1 MAYNNNKG
9 PQHSGDIQ
17 FEGDPD
23 ETQIDFENDS
33 IKLKTGGTAQ
43 LDIGNTRSVFAG
55 EVTGSL
61 FSGSTFHGDGST
73 LTGVGAMDSFG
84 FGADGGSTQTITN
97 GNTARIAGGT
107 GLTTT
112 AGATDTVTVNLDDT
126 SVSANS
132 YTYTSL
138 TVDAQGR
145 LTAASN
151 GAAPAITSISNDG
164 NDRIFT
170 SLNGGQVNAEANLTF
185 NGTTLSVIGD
195 ISGSNGGVHI
205 TGSDPHIAIGARRGS
220 STNEIMLNV
229 KPGEGTGEAMNNKI
243 LALFQ
248 RSEGTDERTILAV
261 TGSGKVAV
269 GGANLAGVF
278 NVSGSDTETLIHAK
292 SDSIAESFKVDAFG
306 NTNIAGT
313 LSVTQAI
320 TSSLGIHV
328 TGSSPK
334 LSIGTKGGHS
344 NQDGMLF
351 VRPADEL
358 GSNQVLALFQAAE
371 ADGQRIA
378 FAASGSGQVLIGG
391 GHIDGGVLSVSGST
405 AETLITAKSD
415 TANTAFTVR
424 GNGDT
429 SVSGSLT
436 VSGSVRG
443 KQLDMHTHKANISAT
458 TRHFVRFDGAGA
470 DSSLGFNNFKVAPY
484 SGKLIKLV
492 VRADQAAGDAGAAFH
507 RGVDG
512 DANIDLTP
520 IETVNVTMA
529 SARTAYTFNFTDTSN
544 YGPGDI
550 VGIAFSGSSAPGNIV
565 LHSVWELD
573 QNS

>member
-33 IKLKTGGTAQ
+33 IKLKTGGTAR

-126 SVSANS
+126 SVSAGS

-151 GAAPAITSISNDG
+151 GTAPALTSITNQSANRVITSDG
-164 NDRIFT
+164 T
-170 SLNGGQVNAEANLTF
+170 GQANAEANLTF
-185 NGTTLSVIGD
+185 NGTVLSVTGD
-195 ISGSNGGVHI
+195 ISGS
-205 TGSDPHIAIGARRGS
+205 
-220 STNEIMLNV
+220 STL
-229 KPGEGTGEAMNNKI
+229 
-243 LALFQ
+243 Q
-248 RSEGTDERTILAV
+248 
-261 TGSGKVAV
+261 AV
-269 GGANLAGVF
+269 GATTLGNTL
-278 NVSGSDTETLIHAK
+278 NVSGTVQA
-292 SDSIAESFKVDAFG
+292 A
-306 NTNIAGT
+306 
-313 LSVTQAI
+313 QAI

-351 VRPADEL
+351 VRPTDEA
-358 GSNQVLALFQAAE
+358 GNNHVLALFQAASG
-371 ADGQRIA
+371 DGQRIV

-391 GHIDGGVLSVSGST
+391 GNIAGGVLSISGST

-470 DSSLGFNNFKVAPY
+470 DSTLGFNNFKVAPY

>member
-33 IKLKTGGTAQ
+33 IKLKTGGTTR
-43 LDIGNTRSVFAG
+43 LDIGNTRSIFAG

-73 LTGVGAMDSFG
+73 LLGVGAMDSFG

-126 SVSANS
+126 SVSAGS

-185 NGTTLSVIGD
+185 NGSL
-195 ISGSNGGVHI
+195 
-205 TGSDPHIAIGARRGS
+205 
-220 STNEIMLNV
+220 L
-229 KPGEGTGEAMNNKI
+229 
-243 LALFQ
+243 
-248 RSEGTDERTILAV
+248 
-261 TGSGKVAV
+261 
-269 GGANLAGVF
+269 NLAGAL
-278 NVSGSDTETLIHAK
+278 EA
-292 SDSIAESFKVDAFG
+292 
-306 NTNIAGT
+306 
-313 LSVTQAI
+313 TQAI

-328 TGSSPK
+328 TGSKPK
-334 LSIGTKGGHS
+334 LSIGTKGGHGP
-344 NQDGMLF
+344 QDGMLF

-371 ADGQRIA
+371 ADGNRIA
-378 FAASGSGQVLIGG
+378 FGVSGSGAVIVGG
-391 GHIDGGVLSVSGST
+391 GHFDGILNISGST
-405 AETLITAKSD
+405 TEKLISVKSD
-415 TANTAFTVR
+415 SLNPAFEVV
-424 GNGDT
+424 GNGNT
-429 SVSGSLT
+429 TISGSLRAKAIHMT
-436 VSGSVRG
+436 S
-443 KQLDMHTHKANISAT
+443 HKFAPGGTAA
-458 TRHFVRFDGAGA
+458 HFVRFDTNGSDATQN
-470 DSSLGFNNFKVAPY
+470 DNNKLVAPF
-484 SGKLIKLV
+484 SGKLIKV
-492 VRADQAAGDAGAAFH
+492 VARATSAPGSTVIGLH
-507 RGVDG
+507 TNVDG
-512 DANIDLTP
+512 NQNVNGTATEAI
-520 IETVNVTMA
+520 TVNM
-529 SARTAYTFNFTDTSN
+529 SAANTTFTFTFTDTAN

-550 VGIAFSGSSAPGNIV
+550 VGVKFNPTSDPGTV
-565 LHSVWELD
+565 TLTSVWEFD

>member
-1 MAYNNNKG
+1 
-9 PQHSGDIQ
+9 
-17 FEGDPD
+17 
-23 ETQIDFENDS
+23 
-33 IKLKTGGTAQ
+33 
-43 LDIGNTRSVFAG
+43 
-55 EVTGSL
+55 
-61 FSGSTFHGDGST
+61 
-73 LTGVGAMDSFG
+73 
-84 FGADGGSTQTITN
+84 
-97 GNTARIAGGT
+97 
-107 GLTTT
+107 
-112 AGATDTVTVNLDDT
+112 LDDT
-126 SVSANS
+126 SVSAGS

-151 GAAPAITSISNDG
+151 GTAPALTSVTNQSANRVITSDG
-164 NDRIFT
+164 T
-170 SLNGGQVNAEANLTF
+170 GQANAEANLTF
-185 NGTTLSVIGD
+185 DGTTLSVTGD

-220 STNEIMLNV
+220 STNQIMLNV

-248 RSEGTDERTILAV
+248 RSEGTDERTIFAV

-269 GGANLAGVF
+269 GGDNLSGVF
-278 NVSGSDTETLIHAK
+278 NVSGSDAETLIHAK
-292 SDSIAESFKVDAFG
+292 GDSIAESFKVDALG

-351 VRPADEL
+351 VRPTDEA
-358 GSNQVLALFQAAE
+358 GNNHVLALFQAASG
-371 ADGQRIA
+371 DGQRIV

-391 GHIDGGVLSVSGST
+391 GNIAGGVLSISGST

-470 DSSLGFNNFKVAPY
+470 DSTLGFNNFKVAPY

>member
-33 IKLKTGGTAQ
+33 IKLKTGGTTR
-43 LDIGNTRSVFAG
+43 LDIGNTRSIFAG

-73 LTGVGAMDSFG
+73 LLGVGAMDSFG

-126 SVSANS
+126 SVTAAS

-185 NGTTLSVIGD
+185 NGSL
-195 ISGSNGGVHI
+195 
-205 TGSDPHIAIGARRGS
+205 
-220 STNEIMLNV
+220 L
-229 KPGEGTGEAMNNKI
+229 
-243 LALFQ
+243 
-248 RSEGTDERTILAV
+248 
-261 TGSGKVAV
+261 
-269 GGANLAGVF
+269 NLAGAL
-278 NVSGSDTETLIHAK
+278 EA
-292 SDSIAESFKVDAFG
+292 
-306 NTNIAGT
+306 
-313 LSVTQAI
+313 TQAI

-328 TGSSPK
+328 TGSKPK
-334 LSIGTKGGHS
+334 LSIGTKGGHGP
-344 NQDGMLF
+344 QDGMLF

-371 ADGQRIA
+371 ADGNRIA
-378 FAASGSGQVLIGG
+378 FGVSGSGAVIVGG
-391 GHIDGGVLSVSGST
+391 GHFDGILNVSGST
-405 AETLITAKSD
+405 AEKLISVKSD
-415 TANTAFTVR
+415 SLNPAFEVV

-429 SVSGSLT
+429 TISGSLRAKALHMT
-436 VSGSVRG
+436 S
-443 KQLDMHTHKANISAT
+443 HKFAPGGTAA
-458 TRHFVRFDGAGA
+458 HFVRFDTNGSDATQN
-470 DSSLGFNNFKVAPY
+470 DNNKLVAPF
-484 SGKLIKLV
+484 SGKLIKV
-492 VRADQAAGDAGAAFH
+492 VARATSAPGSTVIGLH
-507 RGVDG
+507 TNVDG
-512 DANIDLTP
+512 NQNVNGTATEAI
-520 IETVNVTMA
+520 TVNM
-529 SARTAYTFNFTDTSN
+529 SAANTTFTFTFTDTAN

-550 VGIAFSGSSAPGNIV
+550 VGVKFNPTSDPGTV
-565 LHSVWELD
+565 TLTSVWEFD

>member
-55 EVTGSL
+55 EVSGSL
-61 FSGSTFHGDGST
+61 FSGSTFHGDGSA
-73 LTGVGAMDSFG
+73 LTGVGSMSGWTLQGDA
-84 FGADGGSTQTITN
+84 GSNQSITD
-97 GNTARIAGGT
+97 GNTVDIAGGT
-107 GLTTT
+107 GISTT
-112 AGATDTVTVNLDDT
+112 AGATDTLTVNLDDT
-126 SVSANS
+126 SVTAAS

-185 NGTTLSVIGD
+185 NGTTLSVTGD
-195 ISGSNGGVHI
+195 ISGS
-205 TGSDPHIAIGARRGS
+205 
-220 STNEIMLNV
+220 
-229 KPGEGTGEAMNNKI
+229 GT
-243 LALFQ
+243 LQ
-248 RSEGTDERTILAV
+248 
-261 TGSGKVAV
+261 AV
-269 GGANLAGVF
+269 GATTLGSTL
-278 NVSGSDTETLIHAK
+278 NVSGTVQA
-292 SDSIAESFKVDAFG
+292 A
-306 NTNIAGT
+306 
-313 LSVTQAI
+313 QAI

-328 TGSSPK
+328 TGSKPK
-334 LSIGTKGGHS
+334 LSIGTKGGHGP
-344 NQDGMLF
+344 QDGMLF

-371 ADGQRIA
+371 ADGNRIA
-378 FAASGSGQVLIGG
+378 LGVSGSGAVIVGG
-391 GHIDGGVLSVSGST
+391 GHFDGILNISGST
-405 AETLITAKSD
+405 TEKLISVKSD
-415 TANTAFTVR
+415 SLNPALEVV

-429 SVSGSLT
+429 TISGSLRAKALHMT
-436 VSGSVRG
+436 S
-443 KQLDMHTHKANISAT
+443 HKFAPGGT
-458 TRHFVRFDGAGA
+458 TAHFVRFDTNGSDATQN
-470 DSSLGFNNFKVAPY
+470 DNNKLVAPF
-484 SGKLIKLV
+484 SGKLIKV
-492 VRADQAAGDAGAAFH
+492 VARATSAPGSTVIGLH
-507 RGVDG
+507 TNVDG
-512 DANIDLTP
+512 NQNVNGTATEAI
-520 IETVNVTMA
+520 TVNM
-529 SARTAYTFNFTDTSN
+529 SAANTTFTFTFTDNAN

-550 VGIAFSGSSAPGNIV
+550 VGVKFNPTSDPGTV
-565 LHSVWELD
+565 TLTSVWEFD